1 MKLTLSLDL
10 SDEHAD
16 ALIATVDEVN
26 ARRRPEGAP
35 EWTPKTFLEDQNKAY
50 VASRAEH
57 YYSVALGRFGD
68 GFKAADYATRKA
80 IMADLESKLPQ

>member
-10 SDEHAD
+10 SDEHMD
-16 ALIATVDEVN
+16 ALKATVDELN
-26 ARRRPEGAP
+26 ARRPEGSP
-35 EWTPKTFLEDQNKAY
+35 LLTPKTFLEDQNRVY
-50 VASRAEH
+50 VEGRATH
-57 YYSVALGRFGD
+57 YYATALGRFGD